1 MAEEGEVPVQVG
13 GEGEEQKTLEEDAEG
28 KREGSPSSASSSDQE
43 EVDAGEGKE
52 EQGGETQATGEQQAE
67 PQEPV
72 EGLQTSVNLPVIETF
87 GFAVHGII
95 TLHWSTL
102 EPFMQLYTT
111 DKVTRWRK
119 KRKNIAVL
127 A

>member
-13 GEGEEQKTLEEDAEG
+13 GEGEEQRTLEGDAEG

-52 EQGGETQATGEQQAE
+52 GGETQATGEQQAE

-72 EGLQTSVNLPVIETF
+72 ES
-87 GFAVHGII
+87 
-95 TLHWSTL
+95 
-102 EPFMQLYTT
+102 MQIYPC
-111 DKVTRWRK
+111 
-119 KRKNIAVL
+119 
-127 A
+127 